1 MNRLIGLVSVLWAN
15 FYVFLMSWSLA
26 SLTGSL
32 FLNLFGASA
41 AGAGATAAGAA
52 GAAGAA
58 AGAAGAAGATAVPS
72 SSFLSVSKW
81 VLLYNPILS

>member
-52 GAAGAA
+52 GAAGA
-58 AGAAGAAGATAVPS
+58 TAVPS

>member
-1 MNRLIGLVSVLWAN
+1 LNRLIGLVSVLWAN

-41 AGAGATAAGAA
+41 AGAGAAGAA
-52 GAAGAA
+52 GAGATA